1 VHIVAAVGRSS
12 ITLDQGR
19 FQNGRCVASVETA
32 IVHMDESTRRSTP
45 LSEIAA
51 QRLNDRARS
60 PA

>member
-1 VHIVAAVGRSS
+1 
-12 ITLDQGR
+12 
-19 FQNGRCVASVETA
+19 VASVETV